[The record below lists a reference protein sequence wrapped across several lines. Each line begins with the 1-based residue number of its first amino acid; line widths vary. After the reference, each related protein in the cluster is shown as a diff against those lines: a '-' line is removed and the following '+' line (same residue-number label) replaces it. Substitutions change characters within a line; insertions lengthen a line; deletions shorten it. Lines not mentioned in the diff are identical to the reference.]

1 MKVSS
6 RPLYIAIFLTVLSV
20 VGLFA
25 QTTGKISGIV
35 LDKESQEPVAGAN
48 IFLEGETFGA
58 ATDLDGFF
66 SILNIPPGLYTINF
80 QMIGYAEYRIKDL
93 RVSVNRTTSVKAEMS
108 VTILEGE
115 TVVVEADKIGA
126 KKDQTSTM
134 RNISSDQMKILPVE
148 TLESVVN
155 LQAGV
160 VNGHFR
166 GGRKNEVA
174 YLIDG
179 MQVVEAFGGEGGA
192 VSVEPETVEDL
203 EVITGTFNAEY
214 GRAMSGIVNAVTKSG
229 NNQFHGSASAHI
241 GNYVTQHNDIF
252 IGLENSEMN
261 RDKDFRFQLSGP
273 IIKDNITFFFNARS
287 QDLKGYLN
295 GIQRFN
301 VDDYSNFAS
310 DNPEEWE
317 TYNTGDTSNVS
328 IGYSKL
334 DSYFAKVTLKPFNTM
349 RASLLFTRNDEEW
362 RDYDHQYKYNP
373 NGLATNHRE
382 ADMYAL
388 LINHMLSN
396 KMFYDVKLSFVDNYY
411 GWYVYEDPED
421 PRYVHEA
428 YYNNNGP
435 GFYTGGQEKGHTRQ
449 TMKDYNAKIDL
460 TWQIS
465 NQHLIKTGAL
475 FTQHDLYNEWHD
487 IQNYYLTQTEDQDA
501 WFIDPIQQK
510 RIYPYYQAD
519 TLSNQSIYTDIYEVK
534 PFEFS
539 YFIQDKMEF
548 EDMVL
553 NLGMRLDYFKPN
565 TSYPSQRRNPANQL
579 SFPDS
584 TDKMSEYI
592 DTDPQ
597 YQISPRLGLSYQLG
611 QRAVLHFS
619 YGHFFQMPP
628 MYALFQNNSF
638 QVAPNDYVTTMGN
651 SQLEAQKTVQY
662 EIGLWQELMDG
673 MGLEVVVYY
682 RDIYNLLST
691 KIVSTYN
698 QIQYGLYTNKDYG
711 NVKGLE
717 LSFDY
722 LSGNFTGNLNYTL
735 QYTRGNSDNP
745 TQTFNRSGDS
755 RDPVPTLIPMSWDQ
769 RHTLN
774 VTVGYNSPKFGLTAI
789 GYYSSG
795 TPFTWTPISENR
807 VANIN
812 LYPNNSYQPST
823 NGVDLRGYYNF
834 LDINTIRFR
843 FELFVYNLFDQLN
856 ENWVDATTGRAYTSI
871 VRDSDLSAHHSN
883 FNEYSDR
890 IHNPSMFNAPR
901 RIKLGLG
908 LQF

>member
-1 MKVSS
+1 MKVSV
-6 RPLYIAIFLTVLSV
+6 RPLIFSIFLIAWFAVS
-20 VGLFA
+20 LFG

-35 LDKESQEPVAGAN
+35 VDKETKEPIPGAN
-48 IFLEGETFGA
+48 IFIEGTSYGA
-58 ATDLDGFF
+58 ATDLDGYF
-66 SILNIPPGLYTINF
+66 NIINVVPGLYTVSF
-80 QMIGYAEYRIKDL
+80 QMIGYADYQVKDL
-93 RVSVNRTTSVKAEMS
+93 RVSVNRTTSVQAQLS
-108 VTILEGE
+108 STILEGE
-115 TVVVEADKIGA
+115 TVVVEADKMGA
-126 KKDQTSTM
+126 KKDQTSTI
-134 RNISSDQMKILPVE
+134 RNISSDEMRILPVE

-179 MQVVEAFGGEGGA
+179 MQVVEAFGGENSV
-192 VSVEPETVEDL
+192 VSVEPEVVEDL
-203 EVITGTFNAEY
+203 EIITGTFNAEY
-214 GRAMSGIVNAVTKSG
+214 GRAMSGIVNAVTKDG
-229 NNQFHGSASAHI
+229 GNQFHGAASAHL
-241 GNYVTQHNDIF
+241 GNYVTEHGDIF
-252 IGLENSEMN
+252 IGLDNSELD
-261 RDKDFRFQLSGP
+261 REKDYRFQLSGP
-273 IIKDNITFFFNARS
+273 IFKDVLTFFFNARS
-287 QDLKGYLN
+287 QDLNGYLN
-295 GIQRFN
+295 GIHRFN
-301 VDDYSNFAS
+301 VDDYSDFAS
-310 DNPEEWE
+310 DNPDDWE
-317 TYNTGDTSNVS
+317 TYNTGDSSSVP

-334 DSYFAKVTLKPFNTM
+334 ASYMAKVTLRPFNTM
-349 RASLLFTRNDEEW
+349 RASFLFTRNDDEW
-362 RDYDHQYKYNP
+362 RSYDHQFKYNP
-373 NGLATNHRE
+373 YGLATNHQE
-382 ADMYAL
+382 AEMYAL
-388 LINHMLSN
+388 LLNHMLSN
-396 KMFYDVKLSFVDNYY
+396 KLFYDIKLSYVDNFY
-411 GWYVYEDPED
+411 GWYVFEDPED
-421 PRYVHEA
+421 DRYVHES
-428 YYNNNGP
+428 YFNNNGP
-435 GFYTGGQEKGHTRQ
+435 GFYTGGQQKGHTQQ
-449 TMKDYNAKIDL
+449 TMKDYNVKIDV
-460 TWQIS
+460 TWQI
-465 NQHLIKTGAL
+465 NQQHLLKTGAL

-487 IQNYYLTQTEDQDA
+487 IQNWYQTQTEDQDA
-501 WFIDPIQQK
+501 WYIDPIQQK
-510 RIYPYYQAD
+510 RIYPNYKAD
-519 TLSNQSIYTDIYEVK
+519 TLSNESIYTDIYEVK

-539 YFIQDKMEF
+539 YYIQDKMEF

-553 NLGMRLDYFKPN
+553 NLGVRLDYFKPN

-584 TDKMSEYI
+584 SEKMSSYI

-651 SQLEAQKTVQY
+651 SQLEAQKTIQY
-662 EIGLWQELMDG
+662 ELGLWQELMDG

-717 LSFDY
+717 ISFDF
-722 LSGNFTGNLNYTL
+722 LTGNFTSNLNYTL

-745 TQTFNRSGDS
+745 TQTFNREGDS

-774 VTVGYNSPKFGLTAI
+774 VTVGYNTPLFGITAI

-795 TPFTWTPISENR
+795 TPYTWTPISENR

-812 LYPNNSYQPST
+812 LYPNNSYQPSI
-823 NGVDLRGYYNF
+823 NGVDLRAYYNF
-834 LDINTIRFR
+834 LQWNDIRLR
-843 FELFVYNLFDQLN
+843 LELFVYNLFDQLN
-856 ENWVDATTGRAYTSI
+856 ESWVDATTGRAYTSI
-871 VRDSDLSAHHSN
+871 IRDSDLSAHHSN
-883 FNEYSDR
+883 FNEYTDR

-901 RIKLGLG
+901 LIKLGLG
-908 LQF
+908 VQF